1 MIWFRNNRAKGKR
14 YFCIVMV
21 CVLFL
26 LTGNVTVV
34 HPQSIKQIDA
44 RAEKYYSQRELS
56 KAIAE
61 WLKILEIDPDNEEI
75 QRKIER
81 VYEEK
86 HRKDMAFQ
94 RSKLHLKLAKRTL
107 YDNLEVGVSNA
118 EIAISNYFTA
128 YRIDPQDPEIQALKD
143 DMRELDK
150 EVKLEQAKKRLSE
163 ELRKKYFALLPIAR
177 EHMDNERYREALQ
190 VWEEI
195 LSFVPIDKTA
205 KEGKRQA
212 ELAIQNRLKFEKIK
226 GLLVAGTTLFNQ
238 EKYNEAKQE
247 FEQVLNLDPENDDAE
262 EYLSQIRD
270 IQEEKRNYEQRRL
283 QAEQFYL
290 AGLSSINAYQ
300 FDQAE
305 ENLENALALIDGYK
319 DARARLDSLPRLRKQ
334 YQEQQR
340 RLRLQNI
347 DRTFQNGLVALS
359 NNMYRDAIA
368 SFEAT
373 LSLDP
378 KNELAKRYL
387 ETAQDALRQQQE
399 EVVDENS
406 PYYDVVEAL
415 IESGKRLYDKEEFME
430 SRKRWEKILRLF
442 PQNRIATEFLL
453 KCDLKLNPAS
463 YERFSSETINEGKKL
478 LNDKK
483 YKEALR
489 KFELIYS
496 ISPDYSG
503 IESLIN
509 QAKRGMRSAP
519 EGVSEGEI
527 RRRYRQ
533 GLNYYQRGGKENLE
547 RALEEFQWIVARDPG
562 NTRALIN
569 INKIQSQLRQ
579 GGSVTAQQSRLTER
593 QKELVREYYFRGINY
608 YSQNEFARAITEW
621 RKVLAIDPNHEKAR
635 NNIRKSLVLLG
646 R

>member
-1 MIWFRNNRAKGKR
+1 M
-14 YFCIVMV
+14 
-21 CVLFL
+21 VLFL
-26 LTGNVTVV
+26 ITCFMFSGSGTGLYS
-34 HPQSIKQIDA
+34 QSIKQIDA
-44 RAEKYYSQRELS
+44 RAEEYYSRRELS

-61 WLKILEIDPDNEEI
+61 WLKILEIDPGNEEI

-86 HRKDMAFQ
+86 HRKDIAFQ
-94 RSKLHLKLAKRTL
+94 RAKLHLKLARRTL
-107 YDNLEVGVSNA
+107 YDNLELGVSNA
-118 EIAISNYFTA
+118 EIAISNYVTA
-128 YRIDPQDPEIQALKD
+128 YRIDPQDPEIQALRD
-143 DMRELDK
+143 DMEKLDQ
-150 EVKLEQAKKRLSE
+150 EVKIEKAKKRLSE
-163 ELRKKYFALLPIAR
+163 ELKKRYFALLPVAR
-177 EHMDNERYREALQ
+177 EHMDNERYEEALK
-190 VWEEI
+190 VWKEI

-226 GLLVAGTTLFNQ
+226 GLIASGAALFNQ
-238 EKYNEAKQE
+238 EKYNDARKE
-247 FEQVLNLDPENDDAE
+247 FEQVLKLDPENDEAE
-262 EYLSQIRD
+262 DFIAKIDD
-270 IQEEKRNYEQRRL
+270 IIEEKRNFEQRRL

-290 AGLSSINAYQ
+290 AGISSINSYQ

-305 ENLENALALIDGYK
+305 ENLENALALIEGYK
-319 DARARLDSLPRLRKQ
+319 DARARLDSLPRLRRE

-347 DRTFQNGLVALS
+347 DRAFQNGLVALAG
-359 NNMYRDAIA
+359 NRYRDAIA

-378 KNELAKRYL
+378 NNELAKRYL

-406 PYYDVVEAL
+406 PYYDVVQAL
-415 IESGKRLYDKEEFME
+415 IESGKRLYDKGEYSE

-442 PQNRIATEFLL
+442 PQNRIATEYLL
-453 KCDLKLNPAS
+453 KCDLQLNPGS
-463 YERFSSETINEGKKL
+463 YKRFSSETIEEGKKL
-478 LNDKK
+478 LNDRK
-483 YKEALR
+483 YREALK

-496 ISPDYSG
+496 ISPDYVG
-503 IESLIN
+503 LESLIE
-509 QAKRGMRSAP
+509 QAKGGLKTGTPS
-519 EGVSEGEI
+519 GVSRAEI
-527 RRRYRQ
+527 NRRYRT
-533 GLNYYQRGGKENLE
+533 GLNYYQRGGKDNLE
-547 RALEEFQWIVARDPG
+547 RALQEFRWIVARDPD

-569 INKIQSQLRQ
+569 INKIESQLRL
-579 GGSVTAQQSRLTER
+579 GGRTTAQESRLTAR
-593 QKELVREYYFRGINY
+593 QRELIREYYFRGINY

-635 NNIRKSLVLLG
+635 NNIRKCLVLLG

>member
-1 MIWFRNNRAKGKR
+1 MGKR
-14 YFCIVMV
+14 YFCIVIV
-21 CVLFL
+21 SVLFVFA
-26 LTGNVTVV
+26 GNITIV

-44 RAEKYYSQRELS
+44 RAEEYYSQRELS

-61 WLKILEIDPDNEEI
+61 WLKILEIDPENEEI

-143 DMRELDK
+143 DMRELDR

-163 ELRKKYFALLPIAR
+163 ELKKKYFALLPVAR
-177 EHMDNERYREALQ
+177 EHMDNERYQEALQ

-195 LSFVPIDKTA
+195 LSFVPIDTTA

-212 ELAIQNRLKFEKIK
+212 ELAIKNRLKFEKIK
-226 GLLVAGTTLFNQ
+226 GLLAAGTTFFNQ

-262 EYLSQIRD
+262 EYLSKIRD
-270 IQEEKRNYEQRRL
+270 IQEEKRNYEQRRM

-290 AGLSSINAYQ
+290 AGLSNINAYQ

-359 NNMYRDAIA
+359 NNRYRDAIA

-415 IESGKRLYDKEEFME
+415 IESGKRLYDKEEYME
-430 SRKRWEKILRLF
+430 SRQRWEKILRLF

-463 YERFSSETINEGKKL
+463 YERFSSETINEGRKL

-483 YKEALR
+483 YKEALK

-509 QAKRGMRSAP
+509 RAKRGMRRSPA
-519 EGVSEGEI
+519 GVNPGEV

-547 RALEEFQWIVARDPG
+547 RALEEFRWIVARDPN

-579 GGSVTAQQSRLTER
+579 GGSVTARQSRLTER

>member
-1 MIWFRNNRAKGKR
+1 MS
-14 YFCIVMV
+14 
-21 CVLFL
+21 VLFVFA
-26 LTGNVTVV
+26 GNITIV

-44 RAEKYYSQRELS
+44 RAEEYYSQRELS

-61 WLKILEIDPDNEEI
+61 WLKILEIDPENEEI

-143 DMRELDK
+143 DMRELDR

-163 ELRKKYFALLPIAR
+163 ELKKKYFALLPVAR
-177 EHMDNERYREALQ
+177 EHMDNERYQEALQ

-195 LSFVPIDKTA
+195 LSFVPIDTTA

-212 ELAIQNRLKFEKIK
+212 ELAIKNRLKFEKIK
-226 GLLVAGTTLFNQ
+226 GLLAAGTTFFNQ

-262 EYLSQIRD
+262 EYLSKIRD
-270 IQEEKRNYEQRRL
+270 IQEEKRNYEQRRM

-290 AGLSSINAYQ
+290 AGLSNINAYQ

-359 NNMYRDAIA
+359 NNRYRDAIA

-415 IESGKRLYDKEEFME
+415 IESGKRLYDKEEYME
-430 SRKRWEKILRLF
+430 SRQRWEKILRLF

-463 YERFSSETINEGKKL
+463 YERFSSETINEGRKL

-483 YKEALR
+483 YKEALK

-509 QAKRGMRSAP
+509 RAKRGMRRSPA
-519 EGVSEGEI
+519 GVNPGEV

-547 RALEEFQWIVARDPG
+547 RALEEFRWIVARDPN

-579 GGSVTAQQSRLTER
+579 GGSVTARQSRLTER

>member
-1 MIWFRNNRAKGKR
+1 MIWFRDNRANCKR
-14 YFCIVMV
+14 YFSIVTM
-21 CVLFL
+21 CLLFVLA
-26 LTGNVTVV
+26 GNVTLV

-44 RAEKYYSQRELS
+44 RAEEYYSQRELS

-86 HRKDMAFQ
+86 HRKDLAFQ

-163 ELRKKYFALLPIAR
+163 ELKKKYFALLPVAR
-177 EHMDNERYREALQ
+177 EHMDNERYQEALQ

-212 ELAIQNRLKFEKIK
+212 ELAIKNRLKFEKIK
-226 GLLVAGTTLFNQ
+226 GLLAAGTTLFNQ

-262 EYLSQIRD
+262 EFLSKIRD
-270 IQEEKRNYEQRRL
+270 IQDEKRNYEQRRL

-305 ENLENALALIDGYK
+305 ENLENALALIEGYK

-347 DRTFQNGLVALS
+347 DRAFQNGLVALS
-359 NNMYRDAIA
+359 NNRYRDAIA

-378 KNELAKRYL
+378 NNELAKRYL

-415 IESGKRLYDKEEFME
+415 IESGKRLYDKEEYME

-463 YERFSSETINEGKKL
+463 YERFSSETVNEGKKL

-496 ISPDYSG
+496 ISPGYSG

-509 QAKRGMRSAP
+509 QAK
-519 EGVSEGEI
+519 
-527 RRRYRQ
+527 
-533 GLNYYQRGGKENLE
+533 
-547 RALEEFQWIVARDPG
+547 
-562 NTRALIN
+562 
-569 INKIQSQLRQ
+569 
-579 GGSVTAQQSRLTER
+579 
-593 QKELVREYYFRGINY
+593 
-608 YSQNEFARAITEW
+608 
-621 RKVLAIDPNHEKAR
+621 
-635 NNIRKSLVLLG
+635 
-646 R
+646 